1 LLGIWPTLIPR
12 DRVQA
17 RLAMLEVQS

>member
-1 LLGIWPTLIPR
+1 LGIWPTLIAR

-17 RLAMLEVQS
+17 RLEMLEPSA